1 MFRYMCIT
9 SGCDYLPSLCD
20 IGLKKAQGLVERHPT
35 LDNLLYTFTVFRPKH
50 IVEPYVE
57 QFLKA
62 NAAFLYQ
69 FVFDINT
76 RTYTRLNPI
85 PKDMDTRDL
94 SLLGT
99 NPQDRYIPL
108 LRANKAIILPKL
120 DYRETNKE
128 NINPLLFDDDE
139 HFDEIKFDD
148 TTLKQVEVLLQKAEP
163 RSTMLRDKTNTT
175 GINVTTVSPPPTT
188 KPLFSVF
195 VDPVVDKPSVGK
207 ASIQIRPAFGDK
219 ANNSIRPAFGDKT
232 NNPARPALEGKTNN
246 SARPAFGDKT
256 NNSTRPAFGDK
267 TNNSARPAFGDKTNH
282 STRPAFGDKTNN
294 STRPAFGDKTN
305 TRPAFGDKTNT
316 GKTNRSKTIS
326 LSKTNKRKTL
336 DASLVHSNPQDPFG
350 IDSTTKKQK
359 AVSMS
364 DRDLAN
370 LVFAAMMG
378 DTKAMEQRQDMLLKE
393 YKASTTTA

>member
-1 MFRYMCIT
+1 M
-9 SGCDYLPSLCD
+9 
-20 IGLKKAQGLVERHPT
+20 
-35 LDNLLYTFTVFRPKH
+35 
-50 IVEPYVE
+50 
-57 QFLKA
+57 
-62 NAAFLYQ
+62 
-69 FVFDINT
+69 
-76 RTYTRLNPI
+76 
-85 PKDMDTRDL
+85 
-94 SLLGT
+94 
-99 NPQDRYIPL
+99 
-108 LRANKAIILPKL
+108 
-120 DYRETNKE
+120 
-128 NINPLLFDDDE
+128 LFDDDE

-148 TTLKQVEVLLQKAEP
+148 TTLKQVEDLLQKAEP
-163 RSTMLRDKTNTT
+163 RSTMLRDKTNTA
-175 GINVTTVSPPPTT
+175 GINVTTVSPPSPTT

-219 ANNSIRPAFGDKT
+219 TKNSIRPAFGDKT
-232 NNPARPALEGKTNN
+232 NNATRPALEGKTNN

-256 NNSTRPAFGDK
+256 N
-267 TNNSARPAFGDKTNH
+267 H
-282 STRPAFGDKTNN
+282 STRPALEGK
-294 STRPAFGDKTN
+294 TRPAFGDKTN

-393 YKASTTTA
+393 YKSSTTTA